1 MADEAVTDTVAGA
14 PTRRE
19 RVRAATI
26 DEIKQTALTLMRQQA
41 TTDVRFADIARSMGL
56 TAPAL
61 YRYFA
66 DRDEL
71 LTAMIVDAYEDL
83 AAALGDATSA
93 VAHDDVWG
101 QLVAIAQAYRLWAR
115 RDPAQFALIF
125 GMPVPGYAAPAD
137 GPTAEAA
144 KRAMGNLEGVV
155 VAAIE
160 SGRARPALVGEVNA
174 TLASE
179 LEADSH
185 VSAGVPPAARQAMLL
200 AWVSLHG
207 FACLEAYGQL
217 AHLSEEARDAL
228 FAADVR
234 LSAAAL
240 GLPGPE

>member
-1 MADEAVTDTVAGA
+1 MTQS
-14 PTRRE
+14 PRRRE

-26 DEIKQTALTLMRQQA
+26 DEIKQTALSLMRQQA

-83 AAALGDATSA
+83 AAALGDAVGA
-93 VAHDDVWG
+93 VAPGDVWG
-101 QLVAIAQAYRLWAR
+101 QLAALAQAYRVWAC

-125 GMPVPGYAAPAD
+125 GMPVPGYAAPAE

-144 KRAMGNLEGVV
+144 KRAMANLEVV
-155 VAAIE
+155 VAAAIE
-160 SGRARPALVGEVNA
+160 SGHAGPALVGDINA
-174 TLASE
+174 TLAAE
-179 LEADSH
+179 FDVDSH
-185 VSAGVPPAARQAMLL
+185 FNPGVPHAAYQAMLL
-200 AWVSLHG
+200 CWASLHG
-207 FACLEAYGQL
+207 FACLEAYGQFV
-217 AHLSEEARDAL
+217 HLSEEARDAL
-228 FAADVR
+228 FAAHVR
-234 LSAAAL
+234 LSASAL